1 MTINPAGLSRPRIEG
16 TVPARSAPGT
26 ARVSDESQVRHPDAP
41 VSGQRDVLDLSPAA
55 RALVARSE
63 DEGSLSAERLLQIR
77 QRILD
82 GTYDSPV
89 VLDAVA
95 AALRSSRDLR

>member
-1 MTINPAGLSRPRIEG
+1 MTIQPTGPSNPRIEG
-16 TVPARSAPGT
+16 TSPTRSTNGV
-26 ARVSDESQVRHPDAP
+26 ARVSDETQLRQSEAP
-41 VSGQRDVLDLSPAA
+41 ATGQRDVLDLSPAA
-55 RALVARSE
+55 RALVARSDE
-63 DEGSLSAERLLQIR
+63 DGSLSAERLMQIR

-95 AALRSSRDLR
+95 SALRTSGDLR

>member
-1 MTINPAGLSRPRIEG
+1 MTIPPTGPSRPRLEG
-16 TVPARSAPGT
+16 AAPARTPSSV
-26 ARVSDESQVRHPDAP
+26 ARVSDETALRQPDAP
-41 VSGQRDVLDLSPAA
+41 AHGQRDVLDLSPAA

-63 DEGSLSAERLLQIR
+63 DEGSLSAERLLQVR

-82 GTYDSPV
+82 GTYDTPV

-95 AALRSSRDLR
+95 SALRKSGDLR

>member
-1 MTINPAGLSRPRIEG
+1 MTVQPTGPNRPRIEG
-16 TVPARSAPGT
+16 TAAARPAQGP
-26 ARVSDESQVRHPDAP
+26 ARVSDETPLRQPESPAL
-41 VSGQRDVLDLSPAA
+41 GQRDVLDLSPAA
-55 RALVARSE
+55 RALVARSDE
-63 DEGSLSAERLLQIR
+63 DGSLSADRLLQIR

-95 AALRSSRDLR
+95 AGLRKSGRVR

>member
-1 MTINPAGLSRPRIEG
+1 MTVQPAGPSRPRIEG
-16 TVPARSAPGT
+16 TPAARPTQSP
-26 ARVSDESQVRHPDAP
+26 ARVSDETPLRQPESPAL
-41 VSGQRDVLDLSPAA
+41 GQRDVLDLSPAA
-55 RALVARSE
+55 RALVARSDE
-63 DEGSLSAERLLQIR
+63 DGSLSADRLLQIR

-95 AALRSSRDLR
+95 AGLRKSGRVR

>member
-1 MTINPAGLSRPRIEG
+1 MSIQPTGPSRTRIDGTI
-16 TVPARSAPGT
+16 PARSTNGA
-26 ARVSDESQVRHPDAP
+26 ARVSDESQLRQPDAP

-55 RALVARSE
+55 RALVARTD

-95 AALRSSRDLR
+95 TALRSSGDLR

>member
-1 MTINPAGLSRPRIEG
+1 MTIQPTGPSTPRTEG
-16 TVPARSAPGT
+16 TSPTRSTNGV
-26 ARVSDESQVRHPDAP
+26 ARVSDETQLRQSEAP
-41 VSGQRDVLDLSPAA
+41 ATGQRDVLDLSPAA
-55 RALVARSE
+55 RALVARS
-63 DEGSLSAERLLQIR
+63 DENGSLSAERMLQIR

-95 AALRSSRDLR
+95 SALRTSGDLR

>member
-1 MTINPAGLSRPRIEG
+1 MSINPTGPSRPRIDG
-16 TVPARSAPGT
+16 AIPARSTNGV
-26 ARVSDESQVRHPDAP
+26 ARVSDESQLRQPDAP

-55 RALVARSE
+55 RAFVARTEEES
-63 DEGSLSAERLLQIR
+63 SLSAERLLQIR

-89 VLDAVA
+89 VIDAVA
-95 AALRSSRDLR
+95 SALRASRDLR

>member
-1 MTINPAGLSRPRIEG
+1 MSIQPSGPSRPRLEG
-16 TVPARSAPGT
+16 TVPARSTPGV
-26 ARVSDESQVRHPDAP
+26 ARVTDETQLRQTEAP
-41 VSGQRDVLDLSPAA
+41 ATGQRDVLDLSPAA

-63 DEGSLSAERLLQIR
+63 DEGSLSAERLLQVR

-95 AALRSSRDLR
+95 SALRTSGDVR

>member
-1 MTINPAGLSRPRIEG
+1 MTINPTGPSRPRIEG
-16 TVPARSAPGT
+16 TIPARSTNGT
-26 ARVSDESQVRHPDAP
+26 ARVSDESQLRQPEAP
-41 VSGQRDVLDLSPAA
+41 VTGQRDVLDLSPAA
-55 RALVARSE
+55 RAFVARTE
-63 DEGSLSAERLLQIR
+63 EEGSLPAERLLQIR

-95 AALRSSRDLR
+95 SALRSSGDLR

>member
-1 MTINPAGLSRPRIEG
+1 MTIQPAGPNRPRLEG
-16 TVPARSAPGT
+16 SAPARATTGP
-26 ARVSDESQVRHPDAP
+26 ARVSDETALRHPDAP

-55 RALVARSE
+55 RALVARS
-63 DEGSLSAERLLQIR
+63 DEEGTLSAERLLQIR

-95 AALRSSRDLR
+95 AALRQSGDVR